1 MTPRE
6 QGFLLLTSQ
15 LGNPERRVLTTSQ
28 LRNLAK
34 RAADTPRT
42 MEDRNLTE
50 ADLRAMGYG
59 DEMARRIIALLEESE
74 LLEMY
79 LRKARKAGC
88 APITRVTETYP
99 LAVRRRLGLDSPG
112 CLWARGDLSLLNR
125 PKIALVGSRELRADN
140 REFAAE
146 VGLQAAKQGFTLV
159 SGNAKGADRTAQEA
173 CLAAGGTVISV
184 VADEL
189 SSKYHTNRILYLSE
203 DGFDLPFTAHRAL
216 SRNRI
221 IHSLGDVVLVAQC
234 GLETGGTWDGTV
246 KNLRFRWSRVYGY
259 DDGSEAMN
267 RLNHMGMDLL
277 HIDTLEDISVLLNL
291 PFNLFDQ

>member
-112 CLWARGDLSLLNR
+112 CLWAMGDLSLLNR

-246 KNLRFRWSRVYGY
+246 KNLRFGWSRVYGY

-277 HIDTLEDISVLLNL
+277 RIDTLEDISVLLNL

>member
-50 ADLRAMGYG
+50 ADLRTMGYG

-246 KNLRFRWSRVYGY
+246 KNLRFGWSRVYGY

>member
-15 LGNPERRVLTTSQ
+15 LGNPNRRVLTAAQ

-34 RAADTPRT
+34 RAADAPRI
-42 MEDRNLTE
+42 MEDRDLTE

-59 DEMARRIIALLEESE
+59 DEMAGRIIALLEEPE
-74 LLEMY
+74 LLQMY
-79 LRKARKAGC
+79 LRKGSRAGC
-88 APITRVTETYP
+88 EPITRVTETYP
-99 LAVRRRLGLDSPG
+99 AAVRRRLGLDSPG
-112 CLWARGDLSLLNR
+112 CLWAMGDLSLLNR
-125 PKIALVGSRELRADN
+125 PKIALVGSRELRTDN

-146 VGLQAAKQGFTLV
+146 VGWQAAKQGFTLV

-189 SSKYHTNRILYLSE
+189 SSKYHMKRILYLSE

-216 SRNRI
+216 SRNRV
-221 IHSLGDVVLVAQC
+221 IHSLADAVFVAQC
-234 GLETGGTWDGTV
+234 SLETGGTWDGTV
-246 KNLRFRWSRVYGY
+246 RNLRFGWSRVYGY

-267 RLNHMGMDLL
+267 RLNHMGMELL
-277 HIDTLEDISVLLNL
+277 HIGALEDISVLVNL
-291 PFNLFDQ
+291 PVNLFDQ